1 LESPVTDIKMLDD
14 FLEVQVH
21 KQIYQAE
28 KVIIC
33 LPPKIAEN
41 INFSPSLPDVLKEV
55 MQTTHTW
62 MSNAIKVGISYPEAF
77 WKKKGLSGTIIGQI
91 EPVIDY
97 TIIVM
102 QLKMNII

>member
-1 LESPVTDIKMLDD
+1 
-14 FLEVQVH
+14 
-21 KQIYQAE
+21 
-28 KVIIC
+28 
-33 LPPKIAEN
+33 
-41 INFSPSLPDVLKEV
+41 
-55 MQTTHTW
+55 MQTTPTW
-62 MSNAIKVGISYPEAF
+62 MSNAVKVGISYPEAF